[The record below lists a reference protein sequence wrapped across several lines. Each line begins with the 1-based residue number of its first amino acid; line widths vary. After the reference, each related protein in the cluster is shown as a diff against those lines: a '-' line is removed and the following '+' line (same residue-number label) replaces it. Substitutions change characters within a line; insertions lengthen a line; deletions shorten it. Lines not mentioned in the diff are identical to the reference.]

1 MPATQ
6 RALRAANRSTARSAL
21 QPALLLAALTDGR
34 RTMGLHPPKPIRK
47 IEERIGTQK
56 PLARLNRKEKSRIHR
71 QASDFRQT
79 YRSGF
84 SKVGVVSSNLIARSR
99 SSPFE

>member
-1 MPATQ
+1 
-6 RALRAANRSTARSAL
+6 
-21 QPALLLAALTDGR
+21 
-34 RTMGLHPPKPIRK
+34 
-47 IEERIGTQK
+47 
-56 PLARLNRKEKSRIHR
+56 LNRKEKSRIHR